1 MLRQVAS
8 LEVTSIRDQNPIK
21 KTMWTTH
28 QYFVDFE
35 RRIDAELFTSNRCH
49 SFHVDSSFVIDEIS
63 KNFRRENSMS
73 NR

>member
-8 LEVTSIRDQNPIK
+8 LEVTSVRNQNPIK
-21 KTMWTTH
+21 KIMWTTH
-28 QYFVDFE
+28 EYFIDFE
-35 RRIDAELFTSNRCH
+35 SRIDAELFTSNRCH

-63 KNFRRENSMS
+63 KNFQRENSMS